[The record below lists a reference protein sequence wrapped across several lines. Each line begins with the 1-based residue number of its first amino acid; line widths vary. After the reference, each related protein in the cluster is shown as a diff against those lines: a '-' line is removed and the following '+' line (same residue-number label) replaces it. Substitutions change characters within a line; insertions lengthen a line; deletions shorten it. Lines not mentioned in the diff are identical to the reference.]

1 MNTLDEYI
9 PGEDIPLPIDE
20 SRQAIALT
28 FVESIDRLVARWGSG
43 LEHLEDLRNDLILE
57 YQISWHGL
65 STPVNIS
72 PVAKI
77 YGW

>member
-9 PGEDIPLPIDE
+9 PGEDDQPIE
-20 SRQAIALT
+20 EYRQAKAVIYIEA
-28 FVESIDRLVARWGSG
+28 IDRLIARWGSG

-72 PVAKI
+72 PVARH